1 MDSFSKARFL
11 AYGKWDY
18 TVNKSL
24 YRNAAIVILVLFTGT
39 TLLTFLCNQSF
50 ATIGIESK
58 VFNTYQFIGWL
69 HNIAQWSVAIMS
81 GYLFHNMVAKNTRIM
96 ELTLP
101 ATIKEKFWW
110 HVAVN
115 IGGTLAVCIVGYIVS
130 DIIQMLL
137 SLIFNGADSV
147 STIIPAIFTTNVSS
161 YMREFGLSMKF
172 ENEVSYG
179 PDYGIALAEAFA
191 DCMQKLLYVA
201 WVLQII
207 TIAFYSGL
215 FSYVNSRKYRHNI
228 PLTIVILIGLGVVIL
243 VLVVIAIVIMSVYFS
258 THTSDF
264 EASLASI
271 EFATDLLTRIFT
283 WMYVAFAVEV
293 ILSVVLWAGTYRN
306 YKKASL
312 LNK

>member
-18 TVNKSL
+18 TVSKSL

-58 VFNTYQFIGWL
+58 VFNTYQSIGWL

-101 ATIKEKFWW
+101 ATVKEKFWW

-115 IGGTLAVCIVGYIVS
+115 IGGTLAVCIVGIILS

-137 SLIFNGADSV
+137 TLILNGADSV
-147 STIIPAIFTTNVSS
+147 TTIFSTFFTTDIST
-161 YMREFGLSMKF
+161 
-172 ENEVSYG
+172 
-179 PDYGIALAEAFA
+179 
-191 DCMQKLLYVA
+191 
-201 WVLQII
+201 LQ
-207 TIAFYSGL
+207 
-215 FSYVNSRKYRHNI
+215 
-228 PLTIVILIGLGVVIL
+228 
-243 VLVVIAIVIMSVYFS
+243 
-258 THTSDF
+258 
-264 EASLASI
+264 
-271 EFATDLLTRIFT
+271 
-283 WMYVAFAVEV
+283 
-293 ILSVVLWAGTYRN
+293 
-306 YKKASL
+306 
-312 LNK
+312 